1 MCPRTSSDY
10 TTQMQFSAC
19 ERYMPFSAVWIFFRP
34 TPRVLRYVVVLMK
47 SANLNHTGR
56 IDVWTK
62 PGTVYFVAG
71 LAAGLILV
79 QEYH

>member
-1 MCPRTSSDY
+1 
-10 TTQMQFSAC
+10 
-19 ERYMPFSAVWIFFRP
+19 MPFSAVRIFFRP

-71 LAAGLILV
+71 LAAGLILFKSIT
-79 QEYH
+79 ECLSTLSKLLAIATNSESER